1 VGERRGPILFEGTP
15 GKGRGANETRVTSVP
30 RFGTHRQRRRCRRE
44 SGFGNSEQCSE
55 ATFVANRNREEV
67 THRGGGLP
75 GSEECW
81 FLPARDRTD
90 PRPEEAGS
98 SSLDPAENAPRA
110 RIEQAVR
117 MDDRSSGHAPR
128 SGSRCPGD
136 LKSRSHLDS
145 STARSVEVLL
155 RPAAAASDGWSAGRT
170 SLLRW

>member
-44 SGFGNSEQCSE
+44 SGFGNIGAVLGGHVRCKSKSRGSHPSWWRASRFGGALVLSGARPDRPE
-55 ATFVANRNREEV
+55 A
-67 THRGGGLP
+67 GGG
-75 GSEECW
+75 
-81 FLPARDRTD
+81 
-90 PRPEEAGS
+90 GS
-98 SSLDPAENAPRA
+98 SLLDPAENAPKA

-117 MDDRSSGHAPR
+117 MDDRSTGHAPR

-136 LKSRSHLDS
+136 LESRSHLDS
-145 STARSVEVLL
+145 STARSVEVSL